1 LNSFK
6 KLGGFFMLIRTL
18 FLGISMIFPVSQVF
32 SLNKTA
38 LSSES
43 VSLYTPYTKISVPPG
58 ESIDYTIDLKNKGSE
73 TKNVNVYIA
82 AMPNGWNYS
91 LKSGGWNISQL
102 SILPGEQKSLSL
114 SLAVPVK
121 VNKGNYRFK
130 VVAEGFDEL
139 VLTVNV
145 SEQGTF
151 KTEFTSDQAN
161 MEGNSKSTFTFRTKL
176 KNQTGE
182 KQLYS
187 LRADVPRGWNVIF
200 KPDYNQATS
209 VEIEP
214 NITKEISID
223 VKPPE
228 YIEAGTYKIPV
239 SAITNLTSAS
249 LELEVVVTGSYSMEL
264 TTPMGLLSANITA
277 GDNKRVELLIQ
288 NTGSA
293 ELKDI
298 KLSATKPVNWDVV
311 FDPVKVDRIEAGK
324 NAQVFATIKADK
336 KAIAGDYATTIT
348 ASTPEISSQAAFRI
362 SVKTPMFWGWIGIL
376 IILVALGS
384 VYYLFRK
391 YGRR

>member
-1 LNSFK
+1 
-6 KLGGFFMLIRTL
+6 MLIRTL
-18 FLGISMIFPVSQVF
+18 LLGIILIAPFSRIF
-32 SLNKTA
+32 
-38 LSSES
+38 SSNITLFPAES

-58 ESIDYTIDLKNKGSE
+58 ESIDYTIDVKNNGSE
-73 TKNVNVYIA
+73 TRNVNVYIA
-82 AMPNGWNYS
+82 AMPGDWNYS

-102 SILPGEQKSLSL
+102 SILPGELKQLSL
-114 SLAVPVK
+114 NVAVPMK

-151 KTEFTSDQAN
+151 KTEFTSYQAN

-187 LRADVPRGWNVIF
+187 LRADAPGGWNVVF

-239 SAITNLTSAS
+239 SAITNMTSAT

-264 TTPMGLLSANITA
+264 TTPAGLLSAGITA
-277 GDNKRVELLIQ
+277 GDQKRVELILQ

-298 KLSATKPVNWDVV
+298 KLSASKPNNWDVV
-311 FDPVKVDRIEAGK
+311 FDPPKVDRIEAGK
-324 NAQVFATIKADK
+324 NARVFATIKADK
-336 KAIAGDYATTIT
+336 KAIAGDYVTTIL
-348 ASTPEISSQAAFRI
+348 ASTPEVSSQAAFRI
-362 SVKTPMFWGWIGIL
+362 SVKTSMLWGWVGIL
-376 IILVALGS
+376 IIMVALGS
-384 VYYLFRK
+384 IYYLFRK

>member
-1 LNSFK
+1 
-6 KLGGFFMLIRTL
+6 MLIRTL
-18 FLGISMIFPVSQVF
+18 ILGFILVSPFNQLF

-38 LSSES
+38 LSPES

-58 ESIDYTIDLKNKGSE
+58 ESIDYTIDVKNNGSE
-73 TKNVNVYIA
+73 KKNVNVHLA
-82 AMPNGWNYS
+82 GMPNGWNFN

-102 SILPGEQKSLSL
+102 SILPGEQKQLSL
-114 SLAVPVK
+114 NVAVPMK

-130 VVAEGFDEL
+130 VVAEGLDEL

-151 KTEFTSDQAN
+151 KTEFTSDQVN
-161 MEGNSKSTFTFRTKL
+161 MQGNSKSTFTFRTKL

-187 LRADVPRGWNVIF
+187 LRADVSRGWNVTF
-200 KPDYNQATS
+200 KPDFNPATS

-214 NITKEISID
+214 NVTKEIGID

-239 SAITNLTSAS
+239 SAITNLTTAS

-264 TTPMGLLSANITA
+264 TTPGGLLSTHITA
-277 GDNKRVELLIQ
+277 GDNKRVELIVQ

-298 KLSATKPVNWDVV
+298 KLSATKPINWDVV
-311 FDPVKVDRIEAGK
+311 FDPAKVDKIEAGK

-362 SVKTPMFWGWIGIL
+362 SVKTPLLWGWVGIL
-376 IILVALGS
+376 IILGALGS
-384 VYYLFRK
+384 IYYLFRK

>member
-1 LNSFK
+1 
-6 KLGGFFMLIRTL
+6 
-18 FLGISMIFPVSQVF
+18 
-32 SLNKTA
+32 
-38 LSSES
+38 
-43 VSLYTPYTKISVPPG
+43 
-58 ESIDYTIDLKNKGSE
+58 
-73 TKNVNVYIA
+73 
-82 AMPNGWNYS
+82 
-91 LKSGGWNISQL
+91 
-102 SILPGEQKSLSL
+102 
-114 SLAVPVK
+114 VK

>member
-1 LNSFK
+1 
-6 KLGGFFMLIRTL
+6 MLIRT
-18 FLGISMIFPVSQVF
+18 FILGLILVSPFNQLF

-38 LSSES
+38 LSPES

-58 ESIDYTIDLKNKGSE
+58 ESIDYTIDVKNNGSE
-73 TKNVNVYIA
+73 TKNVNVHLA
-82 AMPNGWNYS
+82 GMPNGWNFS

-114 SLAVPVK
+114 NVAVPMK

-130 VVAEGFDEL
+130 VVAEGLDEL

-151 KTEFTSDQAN
+151 KTEFTSDQVN
-161 MEGNSKSTFTFRTKL
+161 MQGNSKSTFTFRTKL

-187 LRADVPRGWNVIF
+187 LRADVPRGWNVTF
-200 KPDYNQATS
+200 KPDYNPATS

-214 NITKEISID
+214 NVTKEISID
-223 VKPPE
+223 VKPLE

-239 SAITNLTSAS
+239 SAITNMTSAS
-249 LELEVVVTGSYSMEL
+249 LELEMVVTGSYSMEL
-264 TTPMGLLSANITA
+264 TTPGGLLSTGITA
-277 GDNKRVELLIQ
+277 GDNKRIELILQ

-298 KLSATKPVNWDVV
+298 QLSATKPINWDVV
-311 FDPVKVDRIEAGK
+311 FDPKSVDKIEAGK
-324 NAQVFATIKADK
+324 SAAIFATIKADK
-336 KAIAGDYATTIT
+336 KAIAGDYATTLT
-348 ASTPEISSQAAFRI
+348 ASTPEVSSQAAFRI
-362 SVKTPMFWGWIGIL
+362 SVKTPLFWGWIGIL
-376 IILVALGS
+376 IIMVALGS
-384 VYYLFRK
+384 IYYLFRK